1 MKGSIYM
8 PILKRTFRRKASAA
22 DEKTLAILTFSP
34 VLGQLTVF
42 FCLFK
47 SIIYFKDL
55 HNLPERREEK

>member
-1 MKGSIYM
+1 M

-34 VLGQLTVF
+34 ALGQLTVS

-47 SIIYFKDL
+47 MYYQDL
-55 HNLPERREEK
+55 HNLPERRENKLNF